1 MRAFKSGLAT
11 IFAIGLVAGSAVGV
25 AAQDDEASM
34 APSSFTGGFTGG
46 QPDFSTDPETGLTLV
61 VIPFEA
67 TDSRASGTWTFLQDG
82 ASIEDDEARYQVF
95 SNSVRVENDRGTWVG
110 EQFGLQ
116 TRLLPDG
123 DDHSAVLYEFAGE
136 AATRASRCSCPRPRR
151 ATRLVSSASS
161 SLPISSR
168 AFRHRHRS
176 LKPTNR
182 RIASPRLRM
191 RPVQRGGRHRPTTLP
206 SSLTLTR

>member
-1 MRAFKSGLAT
+1 MRAIKTTT
-11 IFAIGLVAGSAVGV
+11 ISILAIGLLAGSAAGIV
-25 AAQDDEASM
+25 AQDNEASM

-82 ASIEDDEARYQVF
+82 ASIEDGEARYQVF

-110 EQFGLQ
+110 TQFGLQ

-136 AATRASRCSCPRPRR
+136 GGYEGLTMLMSATASGDE
-151 ATRLVSSASS
+151 AGFLGIIV
-161 SLPISSR
+161 
-168 AFRHRHRS
+168 
-176 LKPTNR
+176 PTD
-182 RIASPRLRM
+182 IIPSVPPPP
-191 RPVQRGGRHRPTTLP
+191 PVAETGG
-206 SSLTLTR
+206 